1 MKNTKNNNIAGNRHQ
16 ASRIL
21 VGLAGVLFLIFSV
34 QFFKI
39 MVLGNTHG
47 VDLRAEINDKIHQ
60 KRTLAAKRG
69 TIYDASGSPIAVDAT
84 NYSLYAVLTS
94 EWSKNADT
102 PDYVTD
108 VNKTAEAL
116 SKHISLSKEEI
127 VKLLSQKNV
136 SQVEFG
142 TAGKNLSVQVKEKI
156 EAEKLPGIKFSESP
170 ARYYPNG
177 IFASHLI
184 GYTDTVEE
192 TVDNKTITTLVG
204 KTGLEGLYN
213 DQLTGTAGEVEYSVD
228 GNGYVITDTEKVT
241 KQPKDGMN
249 LTLTID
255 KRLQTY
261 LESLVSQADKNYQPV
276 QMTAML
282 VDPKTGNI
290 IAATQRP
297 TYNSTTKEG
306 INVQWNNLLMEQA
319 FEPGSTM
326 KVLALAAAINEGVFD
341 PNEKYKSGSV
351 KIYTDLVRDYNKV
364 GWGTITYLEG
374 LAHSSNV
381 AFVHIIQKIGVEKWK
396 QYLEAFGF
404 GKSTNSGFVNEV
416 SGSNPFNS
424 YLQQL
429 STGFGQ
435 GITVTPYQMMQAF
448 TAIANGGQMQKLRLV
463 DYLTDPDTG
472 KETPNPTTALG
483 KVISPET
490 AKKTLQFLYEAT
502 RMKNGTAYDFNIDGE
517 KVAAKTGT
525 AEIINPETG
534 KYYSNGNNYIFS
546 VVGFAPYDDP
556 KYILYIT
563 VKQPRVAVT
572 GNQIIKEIF
581 NPLMK
586 RSLEYSRLSE

>member
-1 MKNTKNNNIAGNRHQ
+1 MK
-16 ASRIL
+16 
-21 VGLAGVLFLIFSV
+21 
-34 QFFKI
+34 
-39 MVLGNTHG
+39 
-47 VDLRAEINDKIHQ
+47 D
-60 KRTLAAKRG
+60 
-69 TIYDASGSPIAVDAT
+69 
-84 NYSLYAVLTS
+84 
-94 EWSKNADT
+94 
-102 PDYVTD
+102 
-108 VNKTAEAL
+108 
-116 SKHISLSKEEI
+116 
-127 VKLLSQKNV
+127 
-136 SQVEFG
+136 
-142 TAGKNLSVQVKEKI
+142 KI

-184 GYTDTVEE
+184 GYTDSVEE
-192 TVDNKTITTLVG
+192 TVDHKTTNSLVG

-213 DQLTGTAGEVEYSVD
+213 EQLTGTAGEVEYMVD
-228 GNGYVITDTEKVT
+228 GNGYVISDTEKVT
-241 KQPKDGMN
+241 KQPKDGKDIT
-249 LTLTID
+249 LTLD

-261 LESLVSQADKNYQPV
+261 LESLVSAADKQYQPV

-282 VDPKTGNI
+282 VDPKSGNI
-290 IAATQRP
+290 VAATQRP

-306 INVQWNNLLMEQA
+306 IDVQWNNLLTDQA
-319 FEPGSTM
+319 YEPGSTM

-341 PNEKYKSGSV
+341 PNERYQSGSV

-364 GWGTITYLEG
+364 GWGNITYLEG

-381 AFVHIIQKIGVEKWK
+381 AFVHVIQKIGVEKWK

-404 GKSTNSGFVNEV
+404 SKSTNSGFANEI

-435 GITVTPYQMMQAF
+435 GITVTVYQMMQAF

-463 DYLTDPDTG
+463 DHFTDPNTD
-472 KETPNPTTALG
+472 KETPNPVNSLG
-483 KVISPET
+483 KVISPEA
-490 AKKTLQFLYEAT
+490 AKKTLEYLYKAT
-502 RMKNGTAYDFNIDGE
+502 RMKNGTAYEFNIDGE
-517 KVAAKTGT
+517 EIAAKTGT

-546 VVGFAPYDDP
+546 VVGFAPYNDP
-556 KYILYIT
+556 KYILYVT

-572 GNQIIKEIF
+572 GNTILKEIF

>member
-21 VGLAGVLFLIFSV
+21 VGFAGVLFLIFSV

-127 VKLLSQKNV
+127 AKLLSQKDV

-192 TVDNKTITTLVG
+192 TVDNKTITSLVG

-396 QYLEAFGF
+396 LYLEAFGF

-463 DYLTDPDTG
+463 DHLTDPDTG

-502 RMKNGTAYDFNIDGE
+502 RMKNGIAYDFNIDGE

-525 AEIINPETG
+525 AEFINPETG

>member
-1 MKNTKNNNIAGNRHQ
+1 M
-16 ASRIL
+16 
-21 VGLAGVLFLIFSV
+21 
-34 QFFKI
+34 
-39 MVLGNTHG
+39 
-47 VDLRAEINDKIHQ
+47 
-60 KRTLAAKRG
+60 
-69 TIYDASGSPIAVDAT
+69 
-84 NYSLYAVLTS
+84 
-94 EWSKNADT
+94 
-102 PDYVTD
+102 
-108 VNKTAEAL
+108 
-116 SKHISLSKEEI
+116 
-127 VKLLSQKNV
+127 LSQKDV

-142 TAGKNLSVQVKEKI
+142 SAGKNLSVQDKEAI

-192 TVDNKTITTLVG
+192 TVDNKTLTTLVG

-213 DQLTGTAGEVEYSVD
+213 EQLTGTAGEVEYSVD

-241 KQPKDGMN
+241 KQPKDGMD

-261 LESLVSQADKNYQPV
+261 LESLVSEADKKYQPV

-282 VDPKTGNI
+282 VEPKTGNI
-290 IAATQRP
+290 VAATQRP

-306 INVQWNNLLMEQA
+306 IDVQWNNLLMDQA

-341 PNEKYKSGSV
+341 PNEKFKSGSV

-381 AFVHIIQKIGVEKWK
+381 AFVHIIQKIGIEKWK

-404 GKSTNSGFVNEV
+404 GKSTNSGFANEI

-448 TAIANGGQMQKLRLV
+448 TAITNGGQMQKLRLV
-463 DYLTDPDTG
+463 DHLTDPDTG

-490 AKKTLQFLYEAT
+490 AKKTLQFLYQAT
-502 RMKNGTAYDFNIDGE
+502 RMKNGTNYDFNIDGE
-517 KVAAKTGT
+517 AVAAKTGT
-525 AEIINPETG
+525 AEFINPETG

-572 GNQIIKEIF
+572 ANQIIKEIF

>member
-116 SKHISLSKEEI
+116 SKHISLPKEEI
-127 VKLLSQKNV
+127 AKLLSQKDV

-192 TVDNKTITTLVG
+192 TVDNKTITSLVG

-241 KQPKDGMN
+241 KQPK
-249 LTLTID
+249 
-255 KRLQTY
+255 
-261 LESLVSQADKNYQPV
+261 
-276 QMTAML
+276 
-282 VDPKTGNI
+282 TG
-290 IAATQRP
+290 
-297 TYNSTTKEG
+297 
-306 INVQWNNLLMEQA
+306 
-319 FEPGSTM
+319 
-326 KVLALAAAINEGVFD
+326 
-341 PNEKYKSGSV
+341 
-351 KIYTDLVRDYNKV
+351 
-364 GWGTITYLEG
+364 
-374 LAHSSNV
+374 
-381 AFVHIIQKIGVEKWK
+381 
-396 QYLEAFGF
+396 
-404 GKSTNSGFVNEV
+404 
-416 SGSNPFNS
+416 
-424 YLQQL
+424 
-429 STGFGQ
+429 
-435 GITVTPYQMMQAF
+435 
-448 TAIANGGQMQKLRLV
+448 
-463 DYLTDPDTG
+463 
-472 KETPNPTTALG
+472 
-483 KVISPET
+483 
-490 AKKTLQFLYEAT
+490 
-502 RMKNGTAYDFNIDGE
+502 
-517 KVAAKTGT
+517 
-525 AEIINPETG
+525 
-534 KYYSNGNNYIFS
+534 
-546 VVGFAPYDDP
+546 
-556 KYILYIT
+556 
-563 VKQPRVAVT
+563 
-572 GNQIIKEIF
+572 
-581 NPLMK
+581 
-586 RSLEYSRLSE
+586 

>member
-34 QFFKI
+34 QFFQI
-39 MVLGNTHG
+39 MVVGNIHG

-127 VKLLSQKNV
+127 AKLLSQKDV

-306 INVQWNNLLMEQA
+306 INVQWNNLLMDQA

-463 DYLTDPDTG
+463 DHLTDPDTG

-502 RMKNGTAYDFNIDGE
+502 RMKNGTNYDFNIDGE
-517 KVAAKTGT
+517 AVAAKTGT
-525 AEIINPETG
+525 AEFINPETG

-572 GNQIIKEIF
+572 ANQIIKEIF

>member
-1 MKNTKNNNIAGNRHQ
+1 MKKTNNNNIARNRRR
-16 ASRIL
+16 ASFIL
-21 VGLAGVLFLIFSV
+21 LGLASVLFLIFSV
-34 QFFKI
+34 RFFRI
-39 MVLGNTHG
+39 MVLGNIHN

-84 NYSLYAVLTS
+84 NYSIYAVLTDQ
-94 EWSKNADT
+94 WSKNAET

-108 VNKTAEAL
+108 INKTAEAL

-127 VKLLSQKNV
+127 VKILSQKDV

-142 TAGKNLSVQVKEKI
+142 NAGKNLSVQVKDKI

-184 GYTDTVEE
+184 GYTDSVEE
-192 TVDNKTITTLVG
+192 TVDHKTTISLVG

-213 DQLTGTAGEVEYSVD
+213 EQLTGTAGEVEYTVD
-228 GNGYVITDTEKVT
+228 GNGYVISDTEKVT
-241 KQPKDGMN
+241 KQPKDGKDIT
-249 LTLTID
+249 LTLD

-261 LESLVSQADKNYQPV
+261 LESLVSAADKQYQPV

-282 VDPKTGNI
+282 VDSKSGNI
-290 IAATQRP
+290 VAATQRP

-306 INVQWNNLLMEQA
+306 IDVQWNNLLTDQA
-319 FEPGSTM
+319 YEPGSTM

-341 PNEKYKSGSV
+341 PNERYQSGSV

-364 GWGTITYLEG
+364 GWGNITYLEG

-381 AFVHIIQKIGVEKWK
+381 AFVHVIQKIGVEKWK

-404 GKSTNSGFVNEV
+404 SKSTNSGFANEI

-435 GITVTPYQMMQAF
+435 GITVTVYQMMQAF

-463 DYLTDPDTG
+463 DHFTDPNTD
-472 KETPNPTTALG
+472 KETPNPVNSLG
-483 KVISPET
+483 KVISPEA
-490 AKKTLQFLYEAT
+490 AKKTLEYLYQAT
-502 RMKNGTAYDFNIDGE
+502 RMKNGTAYEFNIDGE
-517 KVAAKTGT
+517 EIAAKTGT
-525 AEIINPETG
+525 AEFINPETG

-546 VVGFAPYDDP
+546 VVGFAPYNDP
-556 KYILYIT
+556 KYILYVT

-572 GNQIIKEIF
+572 VNTILKEIF

>member
-127 VKLLSQKNV
+127 AKLLSQKDV

-192 TVDNKTITTLVG
+192 TVDNKTITSLVG

-463 DYLTDPDTG
+463 DHLTDPDTG

-502 RMKNGTAYDFNIDGE
+502 RMKNGIAYDFNIDGE

>member
-127 VKLLSQKNV
+127 AKLLSQKDV

-142 TAGKNLSVQVKEKI
+142 SAGKNLSVQVKEQI

-306 INVQWNNLLMEQA
+306 INVQWNNLLMDQA

-404 GKSTNSGFVNEV
+404 GKSTNSGFSNEV

-463 DYLTDPDTG
+463 DHLTDPDTG

-502 RMKNGTAYDFNIDGE
+502 RMKNGIAYDFNIDGE

-525 AEIINPETG
+525 AEFINPETG

>member
-127 VKLLSQKNV
+127 VKLLSQKDV

-142 TAGKNLSVQVKEKI
+142 SAGKNLSVQVKEQI

-306 INVQWNNLLMEQA
+306 INVQWNNLLMDQA

-463 DYLTDPDTG
+463 DHLTDPDTG

>member
-127 VKLLSQKNV
+127 AKLLSQKDV

-204 KTGLEGLYN
+204 KTGIEGLYN

-306 INVQWNNLLMEQA
+306 INVQWNNLLMDQA

-463 DYLTDPDTG
+463 DHLTDPDTG

>member
-116 SKHISLSKEEI
+116 SKHISLPKEEI
-127 VKLLSQKNV
+127 AKLLSQKDV

-192 TVDNKTITTLVG
+192 TVDNKTLTTLVG

-282 VDPKTGNI
+282 VEPKTGNI
-290 IAATQRP
+290 VAATQRP

-306 INVQWNNLLMEQA
+306 IDVQWNNLLMDQA

-341 PNEKYKSGSV
+341 PNEKFKSGSV

-396 QYLEAFGF
+396 LYLEAFGF

-463 DYLTDPDTG
+463 DHLTDPDTG

-502 RMKNGTAYDFNIDGE
+502 RMKNGTNYDFNIDGE

>member
-127 VKLLSQKNV
+127 AKLLSQKDV

-192 TVDNKTITTLVG
+192 TVDNKTLTTLVG

-306 INVQWNNLLMEQA
+306 INVQWNNLLMDQA

-463 DYLTDPDTG
+463 DHLTDPDTG

-502 RMKNGTAYDFNIDGE
+502 RMKNGIAYDFNIDGE

-525 AEIINPETG
+525 AEFINPETG

>member
-127 VKLLSQKNV
+127 AKLLSQKDV

-192 TVDNKTITTLVG
+192 TVDNKTITSLVG

-306 INVQWNNLLMEQA
+306 IDVQWNNLLMDQA

-463 DYLTDPDTG
+463 DHLTDPDTG

>member
-1 MKNTKNNNIAGNRHQ
+1 MRNTKNNNIAGNRHQ

-34 QFFKI
+34 QFFQI
-39 MVLGNTHG
+39 MVVGNIHG

-127 VKLLSQKNV
+127 AKLLSQKDV

-306 INVQWNNLLMEQA
+306 INVQWNNLLMDQA

-463 DYLTDPDTG
+463 DHLTDPDTG

-502 RMKNGTAYDFNIDGE
+502 RMKNGTNYDFNIDGE
-517 KVAAKTGT
+517 AVAAKTGT
-525 AEIINPETG
+525 AEFINPETG

>member
-1 MKNTKNNNIAGNRHQ
+1 MRNTKNNNISGNRHQ

-34 QFFKI
+34 QFFQI
-39 MVLGNTHG
+39 MVVGNIHG

-69 TIYDASGSPIAVDAT
+69 TIYDASGSPIAVDTT
-84 NYSLYAVLTS
+84 NYSLYAVLTD
-94 EWSKNADT
+94 EWSKDSDN

-127 VKLLSQKNV
+127 VKLLSQKDV

-142 TAGKNLSVQVKEKI
+142 SAGKNLSVQDKEAI

-192 TVDNKTITTLVG
+192 TVDNKTLTTLVG

-213 DQLTGTAGEVEYSVD
+213 EQLTGTAGEVEYSVD

-241 KQPKDGMN
+241 KQPKDGMD

-261 LESLVSQADKNYQPV
+261 LESLVSEADKKYQPV

-282 VDPKTGNI
+282 VEPKTGNI
-290 IAATQRP
+290 VAATQRP
-297 TYNSTTKEG
+297 TFNSTTKEG
-306 INVQWNNLLMEQA
+306 IDVQWNNLLMDQA

-341 PNEKYKSGSV
+341 PNEKYKSGSI

-404 GKSTNSGFVNEV
+404 GKSTNSGFANEV

-463 DYLTDPDTG
+463 DHLTDPDTG

-490 AKKTLQFLYEAT
+490 AKKTLQFLYQAT
-502 RMKNGTAYDFNIDGE
+502 RMKNGTNYDFNIDGE
-517 KVAAKTGT
+517 AVAAKTGT

>member
-127 VKLLSQKNV
+127 AKLLSQKDV

-192 TVDNKTITTLVG
+192 TVDNKTLTTLVG

-306 INVQWNNLLMEQA
+306 IDVQWNNLLMDQA

-463 DYLTDPDTG
+463 DHLTDPDTG

-502 RMKNGTAYDFNIDGE
+502 RMKNGIAYDFNIDGE

-525 AEIINPETG
+525 AEFINPETG